1 MVKKIIQDELGIKGK
16 PVIKVYAES
25 EEEIDDKVTAK
36 EVSDQGLFKVI
47 WVEIWRHIKVEVQ
60 GRGRDY

>member
-36 EVSDQGLFKVI
+36 EVSDQGLF
-47 WVEIWRHIKVEVQ
+47 
-60 GRGRDY
+60 

>member
-1 MVKKIIQDELGIKGK
+1 MVKKIIQDQLGIKGN

-36 EVSDQGLFKVI
+36 EVRNQGLN
-47 WVEIWRHIKVEVQ
+47 
-60 GRGRDY
+60 